1 MNIGPVHKKD
11 VMKTSVMLERDN
23 QYVIH
28 VQEMYSTILNF
39 NMYMC
44 ILCTCLYSCLTC
56 GDFLPLTNVHGSV
69 E

>member
-39 NMYMC
+39 NTYMY
-44 ILCTCLYSCLTC
+44 
-56 GDFLPLTNVHGSV
+56 VHV
-69 E
+69 HVFIPV